1 MIGSDFIFANAGTM
15 DLSPSRLS
23 EQLLEAIEER
33 IVTGEYPPGARLDEV
48 ELAEAFGVSRT
59 PIREALIRLGS
70 IHMIEKM
77 PRKGWAVTPVSP
89 RRLCEMF
96 EFMAELE
103 ALCGRFAARRAT
115 PFQLQKLLAA
125 HEACRDVGDPDEY
138 YRLNE
143 VFHVALYQAS
153 GNEFLIEQTLEMQR
167 RASPYRRLQLRVPAR
182 ISASFA
188 EHEEIVTA
196 IRDNDADRAAEKLR
210 EHVMLQ
216 GERFANL
223 VKSVERL
230 GVAES
235 KRRA

>member
-1 MIGSDFIFANAGTM
+1 M
-15 DLSPSRLS
+15 DQTPSHLSS
-23 EQLLEAIEER
+23 QLLEAIEER
-33 IVTGEYPPGARLDEV
+33 IVTGEYPPGTRLDEV
-48 ELAEAFGVSRT
+48 DLAEIFGVSRT
-59 PIREALIRLGS
+59 PIREALIRLAS

-77 PRKGWAVTPVSP
+77 PRKGWAVAAISP

-125 HEACRDVGDPDEY
+125 HEACRGVTDPDEY

-143 VFHVALYQAS
+143 TFHVALYQAS
-153 GNEFLIEQTLEMQR
+153 GNEFLMEQTLEMQR
-167 RASPYRRLQLRVPAR
+167 RARPYRRLQLRVPAR

-188 EHEEIVTA
+188 EHEQIVAA
-196 IRDNDADRAAEKLR
+196 IQANDADLTAEELR
-210 EHVMLQ
+210 QHVMVQ

-223 VKSVERL
+223 IQSVEKL
-230 GVAES
+230 STAEV